1 MHHELGLSQ
10 SQCKFYVQACLPP
23 PPSPSPSQFGQQV
36 TLPFSC
42 LCVSGAVPHEVN
54 LRIDSGLACSVDD
67 GQA

>member
-10 SQCKFYVQACLPP
+10 SQCKFYVQARLAPP
-23 PPSPSPSQFGQQV
+23 PSPSQFGQQV

-42 LCVSGAVPHEVN
+42 LCVSGAVPQEVH